1 MYFDLLFA
9 FRRYSQ
15 SSTVHRLENTSY
27 SVLLFDNNILNRA
40 STVSHSFGRMES
52 IFESSQVSIRSSI
65 TGNKRFPVRK
75 IGEEGRAFLNW
86 SKRGTDPGG
95 QIVERERA
103 LSFVPLPFVRSREK
117 WLRRMIRCTHTR
129 MKKEG
134 RGTRDKSLARVSSKR
149 PIASRRLATRCF
161 SRVFTVKK
169 DRVFSYLFFFFP
181 LFILRPTTTQR
192 KSSRSRSFY
201 ATS

>member
-15 SSTVHRLENTSY
+15 SSTVHRLENTLYFFS
-27 SVLLFDNNILNRA
+27 STIIFSIVLRPFPIPIPLN
-40 STVSHSFGRMES
+40 G
-52 IFESSQVSIRSSI
+52 IESSQVSIRSSI

-75 IGEEGRAFLNW
+75 IGEEGRAFLNR

-149 PIASRRLATRCF
+149 PIASYASLLDVFRAF
-161 SRVFTVKK
+161 SQLK
-169 DRVFSYLFFFFP
+169 DRVFSCLFFFFFFP
-181 LFILRPTTTQR
+181 LFILRPMTTQ
-192 KSSRSRSFY
+192 KSSWSFY